1 MAYQSE
7 AALEQQF
14 MEQLN
19 KQEYS
24 TVDISDYDALV
35 ENFKVQF
42 EAFNA
47 PKLDTP
53 ITDKE
58 WERIFNLMLGK
69 SVFQSAKILRDKFV
83 LEREDGTK
91 VYLSFFDQ
99 DHTKNIF
106 QVTHQTTVVGK
117 YVNRYDVTILVNG
130 LPLIQVELKR
140 RGIDIREAVNQVMR
154 YKKHSYNGL
163 YHFIQLFIVS
173 NGVWKNV
180 DREFLAR
187 RGIAYTHAYYEGV
200 AHTILPLA
208 AKFTKEYC
216 RLTESCEE
224 IIAEWMEMARD
235 AYAHVTVKPGVRA
248 YLKQCR
254 AEGRRMAVVTS
265 SVPEH
270 CRTALTH
277 LDLMKYFEGVTLAH
291 DLGLEKKDPALWRAA
306 AEHYGVAPE
315 DCTVFDDSLSACKGA
330 RAAKMR
336 VVGVYDGF
344 FAQDEAAM
352 RGFCDVYIRSFEE
365 LLLPPRQALRP

>member
-1 MAYQSE
+1 
-7 AALEQQF
+7 
-14 MEQLN
+14 
-19 KQEYS
+19 
-24 TVDISDYDALV
+24 
-35 ENFKVQF
+35 
-42 EAFNA
+42 
-47 PKLDTP
+47 
-53 ITDKE
+53 
-58 WERIFNLMLGK
+58 MLL
-69 SVFQSAKILRDKFV
+69 FDM
-83 LEREDGTK
+83 DGT
-91 VYLSFFDQ
+91 
-99 DHTKNIF
+99 
-106 QVTHQTTVVGK
+106 
-117 YVNRYDVTILVNG
+117 
-130 LPLIQVELKR
+130 LI
-140 RGIDIREAVNQVMR
+140 D
-154 YKKHSYNGL
+154 
-163 YHFIQLFIVS
+163 S

-306 AEHYGVAPE
+306 AE
-315 DCTVFDDSLSACKGA
+315 
-330 RAAKMR
+330 AAKMR